1 MESVKS
7 KNIRV
12 FTLVCLLAALAAA
25 VARTVILTKIVE
37 PDTGLYFSNTTF
49 GYVFDV
55 AVLVLIAGV
64 ILWGKYLFK
73 HIQGKDELK
82 SGSTVTVFGSAL
94 CAFMFFSVFVY
105 GIYSIGFADKAM
117 SAFATLQII
126 LCLPCGFNHLMICAK
141 ERRGKN
147 NSQALLAMSAPVM
160 FATRVVEVFM
170 GVDTQINTSQRSL
183 ELLMLCAIMMF
194 YLYESAFL
202 VNKKSEKSGQTPF
215 ANYYL
220 SGICTVVLT
229 CIAVVPYLA
238 VSVFRVF
245 EADFVIMDVLEC
257 CVMLYAASR
266 LAAEQK

>member
-1 MESVKS
+1 MIK
-7 KNIRV
+7 
-12 FTLVCLLAALAAA
+12 F
-25 VARTVILTKIVE
+25 
-37 PDTGLYFSNTTF
+37 
-49 GYVFDV
+49 
-55 AVLVLIAGV
+55 
-64 ILWGKYLFK
+64 LW
-73 HIQGKDELK
+73 I
-82 SGSTVTVFGSAL
+82 
-94 CAFMFFSVFVY
+94 
-105 GIYSIGFADKAM
+105 
-117 SAFATLQII
+117 
-126 LCLPCGFNHLMICAK
+126 
-141 ERRGKN
+141 
-147 NSQALLAMSAPVM
+147 
-160 FATRVVEVFM
+160 
-170 GVDTQINTSQRSL
+170 
-183 ELLMLCAIMMF
+183 IMMF